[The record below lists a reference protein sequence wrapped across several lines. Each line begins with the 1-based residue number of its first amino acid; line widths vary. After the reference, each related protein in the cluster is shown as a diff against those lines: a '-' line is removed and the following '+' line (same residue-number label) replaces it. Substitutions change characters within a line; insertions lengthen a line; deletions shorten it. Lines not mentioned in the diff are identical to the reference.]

1 MPASPSRRPA
11 VSVVMAN
18 RNGAAFL
25 AGALV
30 SAQRQSLRDLEIIV
44 CDDASTD
51 DSVDIVTA
59 MMREDPRIRLVRNE
73 VHVGPGAARNKALPL
88 ARGEWIAVMDGDDL
102 IHPDRLARLVDAAVA
117 DGTDMIA
124 DDLVMFYADTS
135 RPSHRLLT
143 GRWRRAPFWV
153 EAADYV
159 RLNRFYGSGPA
170 LGYLKP
176 LFKAS
181 LFAEGA
187 MGYDE
192 SLSIAEDYD
201 LVLRLLHKGARLR
214 VYPEGLYYYRKH
226 QGSTSHRLNES
237 AVAALIAANSRFL
250 GDVSSRDPRL
260 RSALVARRCSLVTAL
275 AYERLLTALK
285 RQDWLRALGIAASAP
300 RAATLLH
307 MPLVLR
313 LRRLLPSGA
322 RAPEPVQVKWESAG
336 DGNCE
341 AAGR

>member
-1 MPASPSRRPA
+1 MQISPPHRPV

-44 CDDASTD
+44 CDDASSD
-51 DSVDIVTA
+51 DSVDLVTA
-59 MMREDPRIRLVRNE
+59 MMREDPRIRLIRNE
-73 VHVGPGAARNKALPL
+73 VHVGPGAARNKALPR

-102 IHPDRLARLVDAAVA
+102 MHPDRLARLVDAAVA
-117 DGTDMIA
+117 DGADMIA
-124 DDLVMFYADTS
+124 DDLVMFYADAP

-143 GRWRRAPFWV
+143 GRWRRTPSWV

-159 RLNRFYGSGPA
+159 RLNQFYGSGPA

-181 LFAEGA
+181 LFADAA
-187 MGYDE
+187 MSYDE
-192 SLSIAEDYD
+192 SLSIGEDYD

-226 QGSTSHRLNES
+226 RGSTSHRLNEG
-237 AVAALIAANSRFL
+237 AVAALLAANSRFL

-260 RSALVARRCSLVTAL
+260 RSALIARRRSLVTAL

-285 RQDWLRALGIAASAP
+285 RRDWLRAFGIAVTSP
-300 RAATLLH
+300 RAATLLR

-313 LRRLLPSGA
+313 LRRLLPWRA
-322 RAPEPVQVKWESAG
+322 QAPEHVQVKWESAA